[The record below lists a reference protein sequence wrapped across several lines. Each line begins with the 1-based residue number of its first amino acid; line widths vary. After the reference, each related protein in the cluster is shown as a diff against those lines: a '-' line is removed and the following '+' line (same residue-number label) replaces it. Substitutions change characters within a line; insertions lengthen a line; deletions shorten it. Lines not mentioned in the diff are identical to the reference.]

1 MSSPEDFIEI
11 TPEQARAML
20 WGRGNLTFLLDANQ
34 MELRAQYL
42 GSAGKTLVWSCSRRI
57 GKSYLLVALAVEACL
72 TKNNAVVKFLQP
84 KQTDVKR
91 NIRPL
96 MREITAS
103 CPAEYR
109 PIEKSAQGIWYFPS
123 TGSQIQFAGCDAG
136 RAESVRGSNA
146 DLCIIDEAGFV
157 DGDLEYIVNSILLP
171 TTTLTKGKIILC
183 STPPK
188 SSSHPFVLFINQARH
203 VNDYATKNV
212 FDNPRLSKEDIDI
225 LARGAGGYESV
236 NFKRE
241 YMAQIITDAERA
253 IVPEFDEELKAKIV
267 KEWEKPPFFDGY
279 VAMDVGMKDL
289 TVVLF
294 AYFDFRKNK
303 LIIED
308 EFVINGQRL
317 TTQSLSEGIKQKEQK
332 HFSNPISGESRDPYK
347 RVSDNNLILIN
358 DLYRLHGLMFYP
370 TRKDDADAA
379 LNNMRIMLKD
389 EHIIINPRC
398 KVLIRHLETG
408 VWNKNKTSYERSG
421 DTGHADAIDSLK
433 YLVRNVDFQHNPYPL
448 GWALAKGQ
456 NVYYQTDPFA
466 NSNMNHLKKILNI
479 K

>member
-1 MSSPEDFIEI
+1 MSSPDELPQIS
-11 TPEQARAML
+11 PEEARNIL
-20 WGRGNLTFLLDANQ
+20 WRKANLKFLLDSNQ
-34 MELRAQYL
+34 LELYNQYL
-42 GSAGKTLVWSCSRRI
+42 GYKGKTLVWSCSRRI
-57 GKSYLLVALAVEACL
+57 GKSYLLVVIATELCL
-72 TKNNAVVKFLQP
+72 QRKNCVVKFLQP

-96 MREITAS
+96 MREVTAS
-103 CPAEYR
+103 CPEELR
-109 PIEKSAQGIWYFPS
+109 PIEKSAQGIWFFPS

-157 DGDLEYIVNSILLP
+157 ESDLEYIVNSILLP

-188 SSSHPFVLFINQARH
+188 SSSHQFVFFINQARAE
-203 VNDYATKNV
+203 NAFSTKNV

-225 LARGAGGYESV
+225 LAKGAGGYSSV
-236 NFKRE
+236 NFRRE
-241 YMAQIITDAERA
+241 YMAQIITDATRA
-253 IVPEFDEELKAKIV
+253 VVPEFDEELKAKIV

-303 LIIED
+303 LVIED
-308 EFVINGQRL
+308 ELVINGQQF
-317 TTQSLSEGIKQKEQK
+317 TTQALAEGIKQKEEK
-332 HFSNPISGESRDPYK
+332 SFSNPFSGEMREPYK

-358 DLYRLHGLMFYP
+358 DLYRLHNLVFYP

-398 KVLIRHLETG
+398 TNLIRHLETG
-408 VWNKNKTSYERSG
+408 VWNKSKSSYERSG
-421 DTGHADAIDSLK
+421 DNGHFDAIDSLK
-433 YLVRNVDFQHNPYPL
+433 YLVRNVDFTHNPYPP

-456 NVYYQTDPFA
+456 NIFYQTNPVQ
-466 NSNMNHLKKILNI
+466 NTNLSNLKKILNI